1 MKDEEKKLQKRF
13 MDLSNQ
19 AYNNDIFCF
28 TNFLSMADADLLM
41 RSVDI
46 RQFEVYGGAEGCER
60 VVARF
65 GNKEDLGYEVPY
77 PIAVLKIEPLIAKF
91 ADNFT
96 HRDFLGALMNLGI
109 EREILGDIWL
119 DGKTAYVFII
129 ETMAD
134 FVIQSLDK
142 VKHTNVKA
150 SRLEAVPTEVSVHL
164 EEKDIIVAS
173 KRLDVVIAKAYN
185 LSRSQVLELFAG
197 RKIFVNGRLEESNSR
212 MLKEEDVV
220 AARGFGKFIFD
231 KENYETKK
239 GRLCLKIKEYV

>member
-1 MKDEEKKLQKRF
+1 MRDEEKKLQKRF
-13 MDLSNQ
+13 MDLANQ

-28 TNFLSMADADLLM
+28 TNFLSMADVDILM
-41 RSVDI
+41 RSVDA
-46 RQFEVYGGAEGCER
+46 RQFELYGGAEGCER
-60 VVARF
+60 VIARF
-65 GNKEDLGYEVPY
+65 GNKEELGYEVPY
-77 PIAVLKIEPLIAKF
+77 PITVLKIEPLIAKF

-129 ETMAD
+129 EAMAD
-134 FVIQSLDK
+134 FVMQSLDK
-142 VKHTNVKA
+142 VKHTNVKV
-150 SRLEAVPTEVSVHL
+150 SRLESVPMEVSVHL
-164 EEKDIIVAS
+164 EEKDVIVAS

-212 MLKEEDVV
+212 MLKEEDTIAV
-220 AARGFGKFIFD
+220 RGFGKFMFD